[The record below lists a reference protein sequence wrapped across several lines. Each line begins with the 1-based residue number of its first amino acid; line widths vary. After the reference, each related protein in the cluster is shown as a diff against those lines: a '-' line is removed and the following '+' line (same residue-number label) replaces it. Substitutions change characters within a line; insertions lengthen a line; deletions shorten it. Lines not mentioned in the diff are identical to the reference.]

1 MGSSVA
7 GTEVTVRSPI
17 CCSRIGFHLVVGPHC
32 GWKHGNGQPNLGW
45 FSDNRRTS
53 WKGGFSGEF

>member
-17 CCSRIGFHLVVGPHC
+17 CCSSWLPFGGRATL
-32 GWKHGNGQPNLGW
+32 WLEARERSTELGLI
-45 FSDNRRTS
+45 F
-53 WKGGFSGEF
+53 G